1 MAFWTVMW
9 ITMLG
14 GPYNPDDGPVSA
26 IIYPSLAS
34 CRAALSAVGDT
45 LPYDHNLLCEETTT
59 LSSSMRPKRRP
70 EGLGQ

>member
-1 MAFWTVMW
+1 MTYWTVMW

-14 GPYNPDDGPVSA
+14 GVYDGQGSFIV
-26 IIYPSLAS
+26 YPSLET
-34 CRAALSAVGDT
+34 CEAALSAVGDT

-59 LSSSMRPKRRP
+59 LSGSIRPKRRP